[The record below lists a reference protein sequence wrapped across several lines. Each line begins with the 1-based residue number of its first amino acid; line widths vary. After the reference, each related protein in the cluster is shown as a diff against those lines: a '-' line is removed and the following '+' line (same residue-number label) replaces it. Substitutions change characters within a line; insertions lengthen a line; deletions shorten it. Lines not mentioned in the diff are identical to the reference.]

1 MTHAIRIHETG
12 GPEKMIWEDIPLPAP
27 KPGEALVRHKAVGLN
42 FIDVYFRTGL
52 YKAPSLPA
60 IIGMEAAGIVEAVGE
75 GVTEVAVGDRVAYAT
90 APIGAYAEA
99 RSIKADRLVKMPD
112 AIGFEQAA
120 GMMLQGM
127 TAAFLIKKCYPVQ
140 SGQTVLV
147 HAAAG
152 GVGLIMSQWLK
163 HLGCTVIGVVS
174 TEEKAALARAHGV
187 AHALLTS
194 DDVPA
199 RVKEITG
206 GAMLPVVFDS
216 VGRDSFN
223 TSLDCLA
230 PFGMLVSYGNASGP
244 VAMPDLGILAAKGSL
259 YLTRPTLATY
269 TAKREDLIARA
280 NDLFEV
286 VASGAVKIRVNQTF
300 ALKDA
305 ADAHRALEARQTTGS
320 TVLLP

>member
-244 VAMPDLGILAAKGSL
+244 VAVPDLGILAAKGSL